1 MSKKQNQ
8 KCDLIVETGNLL
20 YRFEHSKRNL
30 KPLGKPENK
39 DDADIGRNITLYSI
53 KPNCH
58 CKYNKVKNFSKLNF
72 DEAVKCFIE
81 SGGIFEDPCS
91 WWKIMVLA
99 LFSKT
104 ADVMAKKY
112 AVQQPCVL
120 LKDIETVPEIMKV
133 MLNIFGPENTYV
145 KSEWTIKQNSVCTP
159 DVCKGSGVISSSL
172 SDYSKCTIYYK
183 KSKLNVFVPYSC
195 CTFIISKGVLVVVC
209 RDLIEKSPLAL
220 PILIGNNANTKRELK
235 IEISAENLMKL
246 DFEMLRN
253 LDGYSGKLNNLVG
266 IFVSKLRDKK
276 AFRKRIEDYK
286 LKFIGIKQ
294 VGRITDTNADSE
306 TMLWGYALSVFE
318 CFLEF
323 LTDEKLIKEETEKEY
338 MEKIWRYVLPETVPK
353 NGNSKLNMKI
363 ENPNLFM
370 DYYLSYVEL
379 NCNRIQT
386 ECSVYNDNNIGTV
399 KNLSGKDKEKYLI
412 FDRDILF
419 NNYKKYV
426 DDNEGDS
433 RFCEN
438 EGAAWQT
445 KLQRILCHRFE
456 FIKKSGRDCTWKYQ
470 MFGKNVPCIGIPV
483 SNLPPK
489 IREILR
495 IDCDGKNE
503 REVC

>member
-8 KCDLIVETGNLL
+8 KCDLIVETGNVL
-20 YRFEHSKRNL
+20 YRFEYSNKNL
-30 KPLGKPENK
+30 KQLGKPEDK
-39 DDADIGRNITLYSI
+39 DDAVIGRNIALYSI
-53 KPNCH
+53 KPNCN
-58 CKYNKVKNFSKLNF
+58 CKYNKVKDFSKADF

-81 SGGIFEDPCS
+81 SGEIFEDPCS
-91 WWKIMVLA
+91 WWQIMVLA

-120 LKDIETVPEIMKV
+120 LKDIETVPETMKV

-145 KSEWTIKQNSVCTP
+145 KSEWKIKQNSVCTP
-159 DVCKGSGVISSSL
+159 DVCKGSGIISSSL

-183 KSKLNVFVPYSC
+183 KAKRNVFVPYSC
-195 CTFIISKGVLVVVC
+195 CTFIISKGVPVAVC
-209 RDLIEKSPLAL
+209 RELIEKSPLAL
-220 PILIGNNANTKRELK
+220 PILIGNNVKKLRELQ
-235 IEISAENLMKL
+235 IEISAEELMKL
-246 DFEMLRN
+246 DFKMLK
-253 LDGYSGKLNNLVG
+253 DFEIYSGKLNNLAD
-266 IFVSKLRDKK
+266 IFVSKFRDKISLS
-276 AFRKRIEDYK
+276 KRMEGYK

-306 TMLWGYALSVFE
+306 TMLWGYALAVFE

-323 LTDEKLIKEETEKEY
+323 LTDEKLIKEETKKEY

-353 NGNSKLNMKI
+353 IGNSKLNMRI

-433 RFCEN
+433 RFCQN

-445 KLQRILCHRFE
+445 KLQRILCHKFE
-456 FIKKSGRDCTWKYQ
+456 FIKKSGRDCTWKYSL
-470 MFGKNVPCIGIPV
+470 FGENIPCIGVPV
-483 SNLPPK
+483 SNLPSK
-489 IREILR
+489 LKAVLFTNSDIEL
-495 IDCDGKNE
+495 E
-503 REVC
+503 SEVC